1 VDKGG
6 KIADPDYE
14 VNAHELPVRK
24 VESAAMNVVG
34 GRYGAVLGVAGVRR
48 LLVSSVLARMPLG
61 MSSLAILL
69 LVREHTGSFGQ
80 AGVTVGVFA
89 LAQAAASPVH
99 GALIDRLGQQRIL
112 LPSAAGQATLLIS
125 LVLAARSGAPL
136 VLLAVIGGLAG
147 ALVPAISAC
156 LRALWPAVAP
166 GPAQRE
172 AAYSLDAISQ
182 ETIWTLGPLAVGAVV
197 AVGSPDLAVLLC
209 GAVTLGGTLAFA
221 TSPLARQHAAGPAGH
236 RRGRPLGSTGLRV
249 LLLTTI
255 LMGVC
260 VGAVEVGLPSL
271 AFHLGSSRA
280 SGLMLSLWSVG
291 SMLGGIWY
299 GARRWRQPADARYP
313 WLLLTHAISTAPLL
327 VAGSVPAGVALGAIA
342 GVAYAPTLAC
352 QMSLINDLAPAG
364 AVTEAFTWSTAAIAA
379 GIACG
384 SAIAGFVA
392 EGVGVQGTFA
402 VGCAG
407 AAAAAALAGLARR
420 QLAPAAATAA
430 SES

>member
-1 VDKGG
+1 MSTG
-6 KIADPDYE
+6 
-14 VNAHELPVRK
+14 
-24 VESAAMNVVG
+24 G
-34 GRYGAVLGVAGVRR
+34 GRYGAVLCVPGVRR
-48 LLVSSVLARMPLG
+48 LLASSVLARIPLG

-69 LVREHTGSFGQ
+69 LIREHTGSFGD

-112 LPSAAGQATLLIS
+112 LPTAAGQCALLVA
-125 LVLAARSGAPL
+125 LVAAARSGAPL
-136 VLLAVIGGLAG
+136 VLLAVLGGLAG

-166 GPAQRE
+166 LPAQLE

-182 ETIWTLGPLAVGAVV
+182 ETIWTLGPLAVGALV
-197 AVGSPDLAVLLC
+197 AVGSPDAAVLLS

-221 TSPLARQHAAGPAGH
+221 TSPVARRHGAVPAEHTG
-236 RRGRPLGSTGLRV
+236 GRPLGSAGLRV
-249 LLLTTI
+249 LLLTAV

-271 AFHLGSSRA
+271 AFHLGSGRA

-291 SMLGGIWY
+291 SMFGGVWY
-299 GARRWRQPADARYP
+299 GARRWRQPADARYG
-313 WLLLTHAISTAPLL
+313 WLLLTIAVSTVPLL
-327 VAGSVPAGVALGAIA
+327 AATSVPAGIALSAIA
-342 GVAYAPTLAC
+342 GIAYAPTLAC
-352 QMSLINDLAPAG
+352 QMALVNDLAPAG

-379 GIACG
+379 GIAAG
-384 SAIAGFVA
+384 SAIAGFVVEA
-392 EGVGVQGTFA
+392 GGVGAPFA

-407 AAAAAALAGLARR
+407 AAAAAVLAVVARR
-420 QLAPAAATAA
+420 RLAPAPAAA
-430 SES
+430 S